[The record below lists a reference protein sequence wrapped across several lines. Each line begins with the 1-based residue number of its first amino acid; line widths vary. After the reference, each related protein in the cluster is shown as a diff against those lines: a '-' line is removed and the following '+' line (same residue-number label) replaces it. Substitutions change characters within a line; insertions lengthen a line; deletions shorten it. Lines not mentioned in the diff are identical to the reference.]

1 MNFLINLALF
11 ISVALVCFYCGRNV
25 FPKKTKEKPIGKILV
40 IKDDVDKEIYF
51 TLEVSCS
58 QLNSLPDGPVP
69 VLMQIE
75 HRNFNTPS
83 SEEK

>member
-1 MNFLINLALF
+1 MKYIFCLLAISLFVNGVFFLSWL
-11 ISVALVCFYCGRNV
+11 
-25 FPKKTKEKPIGKILV
+25 TKEKPIGKILV
-40 IKDDVDKEIYF
+40 IKDDVDKELYF
-51 TLEVSCS
+51 GLEVSCS
-58 QLNSLPDGPVP
+58 QISSLPDGQI

>member
-1 MNFLINLALF
+1 MFYLLF
-11 ISVALVCFYCGRNV
+11 ISLLINGIFFLSWLG
-25 FPKKTKEKPIGKILV
+25 KEKPIGKILV
-40 IKDDVDKEIYF
+40 IKDDVDKEVYF
-51 TLEVSCS
+51 GLEVSCS
-58 QLNSLPDGPVP
+58 QISSLPNGQI